1 MVDVP
6 GSIIA
11 ILELSHFNI
20 NKREAINMTG
30 YIDVL
35 NPTAATNVRQQK
47 MAKSIDGLEGK
58 VIGLVDNR
66 KPNFDIFLQR
76 LERVLC
82 QKFQFAEIVHLKKGG
97 TGATVPM
104 TPEEMN
110 QLVGKCD
117 AVVYG
122 VAD

>member
-1 MVDVP
+1 MVK
-6 GSIIA
+6 
-11 ILELSHFNI
+11 E
-20 NKREAINMTG
+20 

-35 NPTAATNVRQQK
+35 DPTATPTVKQEH
-47 MAKSIDGLEGK
+47 MALCLNDLNGK

-66 KPNFDIFLQR
+66 KPNFDIFLENVEAALR
-76 LERVLC
+76 

-104 TPEEMN
+104 TPDEMK
-110 QLVGKCD
+110 QLVPKCD

-122 VAD
+122 VCD

>member
-1 MVDVP
+1 M
-6 GSIIA
+6 
-11 ILELSHFNI
+11 ELNHISMNAT
-20 NKREAINMTG
+20 EALKMTD

-47 MAKSIDGLEGK
+47 MAKSLDGLEGK

-66 KPNFDIFLQR
+66 KPNFDIFLER

-104 TPEEMN
+104 TSEEMN
-110 QLVGKCD
+110 KLLGKCD

-122 VAD
+122 VCD